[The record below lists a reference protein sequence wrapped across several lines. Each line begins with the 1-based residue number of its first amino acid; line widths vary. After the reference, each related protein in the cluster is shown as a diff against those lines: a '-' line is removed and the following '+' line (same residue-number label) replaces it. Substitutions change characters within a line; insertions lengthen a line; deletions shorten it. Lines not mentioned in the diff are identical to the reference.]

1 MIGRLLGGVTPWLL
15 AVLIGLSVF
24 QYQYTQRV
32 AAERD
37 RAVMQAEHADGRAEI
52 LKRHQQWQR
61 QQIQTLNTALA
72 ERDRA
77 LTIIADDMRAS
88 TAALERLGE
97 TDAEARD
104 WLDDGLPDGIR
115 GWLRELQHP
124 SARDGVRLPDGAAS
138 PGERATRPGPDPQ

>member
-88 TAALERLGE
+88 TAALQSLGE
-97 TDAEARD
+97 TDAESRA
-104 WLDDGLPDGIR
+104 WLDSDLPSGITD
-115 GWLRELQHP
+115 WVRELQQP
-124 SARDGVRLPDGAAS
+124 STGDGVRLPNGATA
-138 PGERATRPGPDPQ
+138 PNE